1 MRHVTGLIAFLFA
14 IGGSGGAY
22 SLETQPV
29 SNEASNFD
37 LSATSFDVLSIEQG
51 LVGAFA
57 IEIVRLSTGH
67 LEYIHSRDGQV
78 VFETQDRIAFEKWLR
93 ESWLGQSA
101 DTRMDARQVR
111 KRSFRMGPG
120 IYGIV
125 PHGTGVCVAYFVNAG
140 RKVRAALT
148 RPATE
153 VLFTGTHCSDR
164 SGESVVADL
173 LDDIDAVKLRR

>member
-1 MRHVTGLIAFLFA
+1 MRHVTGLIALLFA
-14 IGGSGGAY
+14 IGASVEAH

-29 SNEASNFD
+29 GNEASNFD
-37 LSATSFDVLSIEQG
+37 LSATSFDVLSVEQG
-51 LVGAFA
+51 AVGAFA
-57 IEIVRLSTGH
+57 VEIVRLSTGH
-67 LEYIHSRDGQV
+67 LEYIRSKDGQI
-78 VFETQDRIAFEKWLR
+78 VFEVQDRVAFEKWLR

-101 DTRMDARQVR
+101 DARMDARQVR
-111 KRSFRMGPG
+111 KRNFRMGLG

-153 VLFTGTHCSDR
+153 ELFAGTHCSDR

-173 LDDIDAVKLRR
+173 LDEVDAIHLRH